1 MSSSRIMFLSWGRR
15 GGATTLARA
24 VGREALSLSGIQP
37 TISVSRQNEEFDS
50 FAPFGDALFP
60 VDTFRS
66 VRGALTGLG
75 RIPGLRRQLSDRIDR
90 DHIEAVVT
98 IMPHVWTPFMIG
110 AIRGAGARYVT
121 IIHDAKAHPGDPTAI
136 VNRLLLSEARNA
148 DRVVTLSESV
158 RDGLVRAGVAR
169 PERITPLF
177 LPDLAVDASDAPRR
191 RVQGS
196 PFRLLFLG
204 RILRYKGLGLFVE
217 AAELLRRRG
226 IPVEIGIFGEGSLSP
241 FEERLAALGAEVV
254 NRWLSEDE
262 IADALARY
270 DAMAL
275 SYIEASQSGVAAAA
289 LGSGLPVV
297 ATPVGGLKEQVRD
310 GRTGLLARDVTAVAF
325 ADAVERLAGDARLYD
340 HIAAALKE
348 TAGERSVRRFTEALV
363 AVALG

>member
-1 MSSSRIMFLSWGRR
+1 MSGVQ
-15 GGATTLARA
+15 A
-24 VGREALSLSGIQP
+24 
-37 TISVSRQNEEFDS
+37 TISVSRQSEEFAS
-50 FAPFGDALFP
+50 FASFGDALFP

-66 VRGALTGLG
+66 ARGALAGLWG
-75 RIPGLRRQLSDRIDR
+75 IPRLRRQLAGKIARDRIQ
-90 DHIEAVVT
+90 AVVT
-98 IMPHVWTPFMIG
+98 IMPHVWTPFMVG
-110 AIRGAGARYVT
+110 AIRAAGARYVT

-136 VNRLLLSEARNA
+136 VNRLLLTEARHA

-158 RDGLVRAGVAR
+158 RDGLVRAGVAQ
-169 PERITPLF
+169 PERITSLF
-177 LPDLAVDASDAPRR
+177 HPDFAFDASHAPKR

-204 RILRYKGLGLFVE
+204 RILQYKGLGLFVE
-217 AAELLRRRG
+217 AAELLRGRG
-226 IPVEIGIFGEGSLSP
+226 IPVEIGVFGEGSLSP

-270 DAMAL
+270 DAVAL
-275 SYIEASQSGVAAAA
+275 SYVEASQSGVAAAA

-297 ATPVGGLKEQVRD
+297 ATPIGGLREQIRD
-310 GRTGLLARDVTAVAF
+310 GQTGLLAREVSAAHF

-340 HIAAALKE
+340 EIATTLRE

-363 AVALG
+363 AIALD

>member
-1 MSSSRIMFLSWGRR
+1 MSSGRIMFLSWGRK
-15 GGATTLARA
+15 GGATPLARA
-24 VGREALSLSGIQP
+24 VGREALAMPDIQP
-37 TISVSRQNEEFDS
+37 TISVSRQNEEFAS
-50 FAPFGDALFP
+50 FASFGDALFP
-60 VDTFRS
+60 VDTFGS
-66 VRGALTGLG
+66 SYGALTGFW
-75 RIPGLRRQLSDRIDR
+75 RIPGLRRQLAGRIARDRIQ
-90 DHIEAVVT
+90 AVVT
-98 IMPHVWTPFMIG
+98 IMPHVWTPFMVG
-110 AIRGAGARYVT
+110 AIRRADARYVT

-136 VNRLLLSEARNA
+136 VNRLLLTEARHA
-148 DRVVTLSESV
+148 DRVVTLSQSV
-158 RDGLVRAGVAR
+158 RDGLVSAGVAQA
-169 PERITPLF
+169 ERITPLF

-204 RILRYKGLGLFVE
+204 RILRYKGLGLFVD

-241 FEERLAALGAEVV
+241 FEDRLAALGAEVV

-275 SYIEASQSGVAAAA
+275 SYVEASQSGVAAAA

-297 ATPVGGLKEQVRD
+297 ATPVGGLKEQIRD
-310 GRTGLLARDVTAVAF
+310 GRTGLLARDMTAAAF
-325 ADAVERLAGDARLYD
+325 AEAVERLAGDARLYD
-340 HIAAALKE
+340 DIAVALKE
-348 TAGERSVRRFTEALV
+348 TASERSVRRFTEALI